1 MFAIVSAPH
10 LNGSDRLTVNGLS
23 DIVIVLAGG
32 EKKKKKTTLQFA
44 WKFDRWSQAL
54 VGQL

>member
-32 EKKKKKTTLQFA
+32 EKKKKKQHCSLLGNSTDGHKL
-44 WKFDRWSQAL
+44 
-54 VGQL
+54 

>member
-10 LNGSDRLTVNGLS
+10 LNGSDCLTVNGLS

-32 EKKKKKTTLQFA
+32 EKKTRL
-44 WKFDRWSQAL
+44 
-54 VGQL
+54 